1 MAGRR
6 TFLAPGQRYV
16 RADLAPWRADR
27 QLTIVRVDRAPDG
40 AERVAYRCPGGRYAI
55 GAAAAF
61 EAAVAGGR
69 VLPVVGAGEPARA

>member
-40 AERVAYRCPGGRYAI
+40 SERVAYRCPGGRYAI

-69 VLPVVGAGEPARA
+69 LVPVAGTGRIARC